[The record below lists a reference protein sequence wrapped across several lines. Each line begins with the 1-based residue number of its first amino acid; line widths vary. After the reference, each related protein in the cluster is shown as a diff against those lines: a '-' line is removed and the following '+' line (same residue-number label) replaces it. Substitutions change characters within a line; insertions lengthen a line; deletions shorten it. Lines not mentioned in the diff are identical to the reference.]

1 MYNKN
6 LLLIAL
12 VGFVFLSSCSP
23 AKKVV
28 TTPVENIPGRLVG
41 PPPPTVVKEELKMD
55 PFFTTLLKNYPGF
68 MDSLLLQGK
77 DQNVQIIYTEINR
90 KSDGTP
96 ILKKHYFNRND
107 QAYFYPA
114 STVKLP
120 VALLAL
126 EKLNGLAIKGL
137 DKSTTMIT
145 EAAYSGQTAVFNDPN
160 TADGKPSIAQYI
172 KKILLVSD
180 NDAYNRL
187 YEWLGQEYLNA
198 SLYKKG
204 YQQTQLLHRLDI
216 FLSEDEN
223 RHSNPVKF
231 YDNNNNLVHSQPLLF
246 NQKQYTARKDFLGRG
261 YYSNGKLVSAPMD
274 FSKKNRMTLEE
285 LNQVLTSVIFP
296 ETVPAAQRFN
306 LTEEDRRFVLQYMS
320 QLPSESVYPS
330 YDSSYYDAYVKFI
343 LFGSEKGTLPKNI
356 RIYNKVGDAYGQLTD
371 LAYVVDFENNIEF
384 MVSATIYCN
393 EDGILNDNKY
403 DYDKTGFPFMKNL
416 GRAIYQ
422 HELSRKRNFKPDLS
436 SLIFTYNK

>member
-6 LLLIAL
+6 LLLPAL
-12 VGFVFLSSCSP
+12 AGLILLAACSP
-23 AKKVV
+23 AKKMVPAVV
-28 TTPVENIPGRLVG
+28 A
-41 PPPPTVVKEELKMD
+41 PPPPPPPAPVAAAEVKED
-55 PFFTTLLKNYPGF
+55 PFFTAVLKGYPGLL
-68 MDSLLLQGK
+68 DSLLLHRK
-77 DQNVQIIYTEINR
+77 DRNVQIIYTEINR
-90 KSDGTP
+90 ASEGTP
-96 ILKKHYFNRND
+96 TLKKHYFNRDD

-126 EKLNGLAIKGL
+126 EKLNELGVKGL

-145 EAAYSGQTAVFNDPN
+145 EAGYSGQTPVYNDPN

-204 YQQTQLLHRLDI
+204 YQHAQILHRLDI
-216 FLSEDEN
+216 FLTEDEN
-223 RHSNPVKF
+223 RHSNPVNF
-231 YDNNNNLVHSQPLLF
+231 YDNNNNLVHRKPLLF
-246 NQKQYTARKDFLGRG
+246 NQKPHTTRKDFLGKG

-274 FSKKNRMTLEE
+274 FSKKNRITLEE

-296 ETVPAAQRFN
+296 QAVPASQRFN
-306 LTEEDRRFVLQYMS
+306 LTEEDRQFVLQYMS

-330 YDSSYYDAYVKFI
+330 YDNSYHDAYVKFI
-343 LFGSEKGTLPKNI
+343 LYGSEKGTLPKNI
-356 RIYNKVGDAYGQLTD
+356 RIFNKVGDAYGQLTD
-371 LAYVVDFENNIEF
+371 LAYVVDFKNNIEF

-422 HELSRKRNFKPDLS
+422 YELTRKRNFKPDLS

>member
-6 LLLIAL
+6 LLLIGLFGLLILA
-12 VGFVFLSSCSP
+12 SCSP
-23 AKKVV
+23 AK
-28 TTPVENIPGRLVG
+28 RLVVPPVL
-41 PPPPTVVKEELKMD
+41 PPPVTVAVAEVKED
-55 PFFTTLLKNYPGF
+55 PFFTELLKGYPGLL
-68 MDSLLLQGK
+68 DSLLLHRK

-90 KSDGTP
+90 SGDGKP
-96 ILKKHYFNRND
+96 VLKKHYFNRDDN
-107 QAYFYPA
+107 AYFYPA

-126 EKLNGLAIKGL
+126 EKLNELGINGL

-145 EAAYSGQTAVFNDPN
+145 EAAYSGQTPVFNDPN
-160 TADGKPSIAQYI
+160 TPEGKPTIGQYI

-180 NDAYNRL
+180 NDAFNRL
-187 YEWLGQEYLNA
+187 YEFLGQEYVNA

-204 YQQTQLLHRLDI
+204 YEQSQILHRLDI
-216 FLSEDEN
+216 FLTEDEN
-223 RHSNPVKF
+223 RHSNPVNF
-231 YDNNNNLVHSQPLLF
+231 YDNNNSLVYRKPLLF
-246 NQKQYTARKDFLGRG
+246 NQKQYASRHDFLGKG
-261 YYSNGKLVSAPMD
+261 YYSNGKLVSGPMD
-274 FSKKNRMTLEE
+274 FSKKNKITLEE

-296 ETVPAAQRFN
+296 EAVPASQRFN

-343 LFGSEKGTLPKNI
+343 LYGSEKGNIPKNI
-356 RIYNKVGDAYGQLTD
+356 RIFNKVGDAYGQLTD

-403 DYDKTGFPFMKNL
+403 DYDKTGFPFMKNV

-422 HELSRKRNFKPDLS
+422 HELTRKRNFKPDLS